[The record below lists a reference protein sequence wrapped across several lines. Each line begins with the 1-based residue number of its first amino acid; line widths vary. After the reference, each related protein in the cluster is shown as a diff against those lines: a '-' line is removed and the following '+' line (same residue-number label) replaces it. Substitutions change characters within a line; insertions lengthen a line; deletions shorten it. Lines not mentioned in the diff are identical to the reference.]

1 MSSAGGFTNGVYSA
15 AAEDQEI
22 VLQGVD
28 LRTQLNLAPGAS
40 ESQLLQEM
48 LFQGKLLTEP

>member
-1 MSSAGGFTNGVYSA
+1 
-15 AAEDQEI
+15 
-22 VLQGVD
+22 VD